1 MLDSRFLLY
10 EAAQAHFFGL
20 DAPVAL
26 AGAYCSFPGLAVL
39 LLIDHSITFH
49 PIKYPAVTSTPAEL
63 IGMGHRIGY
72 LRNGYDADV
81 VVWDSHPL
89 ALGATPKQVFID
101 GISQLA
107 EPHVLA
113 KPDSLQLEPKVPNW
127 DKEAKAALKFNGLP
141 PLHVPDDK
149 KKTGTIAFVNV
160 NEILEKDSTTGAIRS
175 SFEQQRSSEGV
186 VIVHEGK
193 ILCSG
198 ACTSNLQSISAE
210 NIIDLAGGSIV
221 PGLTTYGGDIGLIEI
236 EQEPSTND
244 GRIAD
249 LASGKVPSL
258 LEDVTIQAV
267 DGLSFGGRNTL

>member
-1 MLDSRFLLY
+1 
-10 EAAQAHFFGL
+10 
-20 DAPVAL
+20 
-26 AGAYCSFPGLAVL
+26 
-39 LLIDHSITFH
+39 
-49 PIKYPAVTSTPAEL
+49 
-63 IGMGHRIGY
+63 MGHRIGY

-127 DKEAKAALKFNGLP
+127 DKEAKAALKFDGLP
-141 PLHVPDDK
+141 PLHVPDHK
-149 KKTGTIAFVNV
+149 KKTGTMAFVNV
-160 NEILEKDSTTGAIRS
+160 NEILEKDTTAGATRS
-175 SFEQQRSSEGV
+175 SFVQQQLSGGV
-186 VIVHEGK
+186 VIVHKGK

-198 ACTSNLQSISAE
+198 ACTSSLQGISAE
-210 NIIDLAGGSIV
+210 NIVDLAGGSIV

-236 EQEPSTND
+236 EQEASTND

-249 LASGKVPSL
+249 LAGGKVPSL